1 MTKVQ
6 RTADPQ
12 ARKPYQRPA
21 VVYEARLEAQAGS
34 PIEGFPDILD
44 LDRTG
49 E

>member
-34 PIEGFPDILD
+34 PIDGIIDVLD
-44 LDRTG
+44 LDQTA

>member
-6 RTADPQ
+6 GTADPQ

-34 PIEGFPDILD
+34 PIDGIPDILD
-44 LDRTG
+44 LTQTSN
-49 E
+49 